1 VSCAEARRLLAAYR
15 RDDWSPAE
23 VAALTLHLT
32 TCAACRQAEAIYR
45 QVGERVRQLP
55 SITPPPE
62 LRARVFAAIQAE
74 QRRVSPAVARLSR
87 QETDPQLPVVRS
99 LHAIDRPR
107 RIQLGPRFALAS
119 AAIVALTLLTARV
132 IPLVTSSSLGQTAAS
147 VAGVLPGAK
156 STAAPHVAR
165 YAVDAPYVAATSALA
180 TGAWLVYSATDAAGR
195 DMLLAESRGTQKTM
209 PLLPATTTTPIVVR
223 ALTDQWAIWS
233 AGTGTA
239 STGWTLSASR
249 LGTSADAPITPITL
263 LDSTAL
269 GADTPS
275 TLGGVW
281 ASGDTVLVAAA
292 TSSGAGLLLR
302 IDLASGTPVTAVI
315 ARAAHG
321 HLLTDP
327 SADNGAYY
335 WADVWHDSAT
345 GLHSAIWR
353 GDGTGQASEVS
364 ADETAFHPASTNGT
378 LIWVEVPGQALAL
391 AAARDAGASAD
402 ADEQTLKQLDGA
414 VEARDLRS
422 GQQWQV
428 ASRADVVSLQA
439 AGLTVLWHSGT
450 QTHTYDLAGKMPA
463 PVEQQV
469 RAATFAGATASAVVW
484 AQGNGATL
492 YISDV
497 R

>member
-32 TCAACRQAEAIYR
+32 TCAACRQVEAVYR

-55 SITPPPE
+55 SITPPAE

-132 IPLVTSSSLGQTAAS
+132 IPLVTSSSLGQTAAN
-147 VAGVLPGAK
+147 VAGALPGGN
-156 STAAPHVAR
+156 STAVPHVVH

-195 DMLLAESRGTQKTM
+195 DMLLAESRGTQQTM
-209 PLLPATTTTPIVVR
+209 PLLPAATTTPIAVR
-223 ALTDQWAIWS
+223 ALTDHWAIWS

-239 STGWTLSASR
+239 STGWTLSASQ
-249 LGTSADAPITPITL
+249 LGASALAPITL

-269 GADTPS
+269 GADMPS

-281 ASGDTVLVAAA
+281 ASGATVLVAAA

-302 IDLASGTPVTAVI
+302 IDLANGTPVITVI

-353 GDGTGQASEVS
+353 GDGAGQASEVS
-364 ADETAFHPASTNGT
+364 TDETAFHPASTNGT
-378 LIWVEVPGQALAL
+378 LVWVEVPGQALAL
-391 AAARDAGASAD
+391 AAARNADASPD

-414 VEARDLRS
+414 VEARDLHS

-428 ASRADVVSLQA
+428 ASRADVMSLQA

-463 PVEQQV
+463 LVEQQV

-484 AQGNGATL
+484 TQGNGATL
-492 YISDV
+492 YVADV